1 MLFVTQTRIPAAFPA
16 LDPMCVSSMTT
27 HRVGFNLIVSAAW
40 MYMSGHGFLFFTTS
54 PANTGILR
62 FERVFILKPTNASVL
77 NCSTIGRI
85 ESNRIESIGS
95 RCGVECVKR
104 KHTCPRTR
112 EASCRR
118 CLAPPFRLTSSTLRL
133 LRRYRTPPVKP
144 KSRSSS
150 VRVEH
155 RDRGRKFVRR
165 NRGGRDGG

>member
-77 NCSTIGRI
+77 NLFHDRTNRI
-85 ESNRIESIGS
+85 ESNRI
-95 RCGVECVKR
+95 
-104 KHTCPRTR
+104 
-112 EASCRR
+112 
-118 CLAPPFRLTSSTLRL
+118 
-133 LRRYRTPPVKP
+133 
-144 KSRSSS
+144 
-150 VRVEH
+150 
-155 RDRGRKFVRR
+155 DR
-165 NRGGRDGG
+165 NRTEAWSA